1 MEFARCGFRWLDITK
16 TATITAP
23 MRKRLKALVI
33 GTSFS
38 DNSGSV
44 ARLLDSWVWGLAHDL
59 DIEFYNF
66 ARSGAGYITDAGNGN
81 FTTQLNAAIASGIKF
96 DLSIFEGSGND
107 STEAEVAIAAAA
119 VELYAAHAA
128 AFPQTRRSPSA
139 PDLAGPMVRPARR
152 SRKCC
157 ARSGP
162 RRPPR
167 RTSSH

>member
-1 MEFARCGFRWLDITK
+1 MHAISTRHPHFRFSFTL
-16 TATITAP
+16 AEVE
-23 MRKRLKALVI
+23 MRLRRSLSEKR
-33 GTSFS
+33 GQ
-38 DNSGSV
+38 
-44 ARLLDSWVWGLAHDL
+44 HP
-59 DIEFYNF
+59 
-66 ARSGAGYITDAGNGN
+66 
-81 FTTQLNAAIASGIKF
+81 IKF